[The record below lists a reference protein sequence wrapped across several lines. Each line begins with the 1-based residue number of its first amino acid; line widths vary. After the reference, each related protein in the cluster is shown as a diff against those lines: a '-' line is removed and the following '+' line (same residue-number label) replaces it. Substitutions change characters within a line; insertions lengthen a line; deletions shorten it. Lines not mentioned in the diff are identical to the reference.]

1 MCTTRMNTYLA
12 CRHDTYERV
21 LCHQKLSGS
30 KEKCNKNTFQDTYHN
45 LCPRCSGTSSI
56 ATSKPETRPEYRMS
70 DDSNYQDDDVK
81 SSSNSRNN
89 TVENITK
96 QANEDVVIVSSP
108 RKDKAIMDGIKNVMD
123 IVRRRTH
130 RKRTSDAEGNENIE
144 SSMDGS
150 QITRRDEEKSAV
162 DWAEEYRALL
172 DVHPFLLMRD
182 SIGVPFDAESKAK
195 ESALKIA
202 TAEASAMPD
211 LVRNKEELTARRPN
225 GGRTVKGG
233 ETRGGPKEDTTRE
246 GIERMARRRAAKIT
260 EAAEK
265 LTGKRE
271 DDIVEDDGGR
281 MVDRK
286 AVLKDSD
293 RILMTVEQDKV
304 KKAVQVSLSPY

>member
-21 LCHQKLSGS
+21 LCHQRLSGS
-30 KEKCNKNTFQDTYHN
+30 KDKCNKNTFQDTYHN
-45 LCPRCSGTSSI
+45 LCPRCSGTGSI

-108 RKDKAIMDGIKNVMD
+108 RKDKAMDGIKNVMD

-144 SSMDGS
+144 GSMDES
-150 QITRRDEEKSAV
+150 QITRRDEEKSAEE
-162 DWAEEYRALL
+162 WAEEYRALL

-182 SIGVPFDAESKAK
+182 GIGMPFDAESKAK
-195 ESALKIA
+195 ESGLKIA

-233 ETRGGPKEDTTRE
+233 ETRVGPKEVTTRE
-246 GIERMARRRAAKIT
+246 GIERMARRAAKIA